1 MQQTLKKHYLSILLP
16 GVIIFAI
23 IYLIY
28 NTGGILSE
36 NTSTPRAISAI
47 HVILSA
53 AFTFLVPMWLK
64 ITAVNNLNKTKKIEI
79 SEFIKFEKSYISTS
93 LVSVYIF
100 ISGYLFKLS
109 KIPMSVVII
118 FCLYAI
124 YYYYPSMRRINL
136 EKRIF
141 RIKDE
146 DIRKD

>member
-16 GVIIFAI
+16 GIIIFAI
-23 IYLIY
+23 SYLIY

-36 NTSTPRAISAI
+36 NTSTPRIISSIHVFLSAI
-47 HVILSA
+47 
-53 AFTFLVPMWLK
+53 FTFLAPMWLK
-64 ITAVNNLNKTKKIEI
+64 ITAVNKLNKSKKIEI
-79 SEFIKFEKSYISTS
+79 SEFIRFEKLFISIS
-93 LVSVYIF
+93 LISVYIF
-100 ISGYLFKLS
+100 ISAYLFKLS

-118 FCLYAI
+118 FCLYSI
-124 YYYYPSMRRINL
+124 YYYYPSNKRVNL